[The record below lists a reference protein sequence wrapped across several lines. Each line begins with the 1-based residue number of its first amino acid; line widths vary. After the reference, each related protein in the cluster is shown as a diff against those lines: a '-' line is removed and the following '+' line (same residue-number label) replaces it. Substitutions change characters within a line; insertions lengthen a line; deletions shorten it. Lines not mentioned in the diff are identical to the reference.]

1 MPTVQN
7 SFQSTDWWEDQTII
21 ENSVEELLLVF
32 ELLFFFLVQLSV
44 RRQR

>member
-1 MPTVQN
+1 MPTVQY

-21 ENSVEELLLVF
+21 ENSVKKLLLVF
-32 ELLFFFLVQLSV
+32 ELLCFFLLQLSV